1 MEGRVLTG
9 NMTFYTG
16 DMKNA
21 FKLPVKYP
29 IMPKADIKSEK
40 EVKAKKDT
48 TIAALQRNQAVT
60 WVKNGDGDVEFFNS
74 QKELYPTHVPLYH
87 VSKLPVSDTNIF
99 RQKSILQARLQHVVK
114 NAKAGNPVN
123 GEELDS
129 LVKSILDNVDLKE
142 VIFALNKKNISSP
155 EEKKVQDDNKE
166 LKNAYIT
173 AKAAQIRAMIKVNPE
188 QKSEILN
195 ELKTLSEV
203 IDFMVEKS
211 NTDVMRMT
219 YEVATAMN
227 LPGLQLKVKDR
238 RVKRYI
244 NDYFSR

>member
-1 MEGRVLTG
+1 M
-9 NMTFYTG
+9 
-16 DMKNA
+16 
-21 FKLPVKYP
+21 
-29 IMPKADIKSEK
+29 
-40 EVKAKKDT
+40 
-48 TIAALQRNQAVT
+48 
-60 WVKNGDGDVEFFNS
+60 
-74 QKELYPTHVPLYH
+74 
-87 VSKLPVSDTNIF
+87 
-99 RQKSILQARLQHVVK
+99 
-114 NAKAGNPVN
+114 N

-129 LVKSILDNVDLKE
+129 LIKSILDNVDLKE

-203 IDFMVEKS
+203 IDFMTEKS

-227 LPGLQLKVKDR
+227 LPGLQLKVKYR
-238 RVKRYI
+238 KVKRYI

>member
-1 MEGRVLTG
+1 M
-9 NMTFYTG
+9 
-16 DMKNA
+16 
-21 FKLPVKYP
+21 
-29 IMPKADIKSEK
+29 
-40 EVKAKKDT
+40 
-48 TIAALQRNQAVT
+48 
-60 WVKNGDGDVEFFNS
+60 
-74 QKELYPTHVPLYH
+74 
-87 VSKLPVSDTNIF
+87 
-99 RQKSILQARLQHVVK
+99 
-114 NAKAGNPVN
+114 
-123 GEELDS
+123 DS

-155 EEKKVQDDNKE
+155 EEKKIQDDNKE

-173 AKAAQIRAMIKVNPE
+173 AKTAQIRAMIKVNPE

-227 LPGLQLKVKDR
+227 LPGLQLKVETLKKS
-238 RVKRYI
+238 KRY
-244 NDYFSR
+244 NNNYFSR

>member
-1 MEGRVLTG
+1 M
-9 NMTFYTG
+9 
-16 DMKNA
+16 
-21 FKLPVKYP
+21 
-29 IMPKADIKSEK
+29 
-40 EVKAKKDT
+40 
-48 TIAALQRNQAVT
+48 
-60 WVKNGDGDVEFFNS
+60 
-74 QKELYPTHVPLYH
+74 
-87 VSKLPVSDTNIF
+87 
-99 RQKSILQARLQHVVK
+99 
-114 NAKAGNPVN
+114 
-123 GEELDS
+123 DS

-155 EEKKVQDDNKE
+155 EEKKIQDDNKE

-173 AKAAQIRAMIKVNPE
+173 AKTAQIRAMIKVNPE

-227 LPGLQLKVKDR
+227 LPGLQLKVETLKS
-238 RVKRYI
+238 KRY
-244 NDYFSR
+244 NNNYFSR

>member
-1 MEGRVLTG
+1 M
-9 NMTFYTG
+9 
-16 DMKNA
+16 
-21 FKLPVKYP
+21 
-29 IMPKADIKSEK
+29 
-40 EVKAKKDT
+40 
-48 TIAALQRNQAVT
+48 
-60 WVKNGDGDVEFFNS
+60 
-74 QKELYPTHVPLYH
+74 
-87 VSKLPVSDTNIF
+87 
-99 RQKSILQARLQHVVK
+99 
-114 NAKAGNPVN
+114 N

-129 LVKSILDNVDLKE
+129 LIKSILDNVDLKE

-188 QKSEILN
+188 QKSEIFN

-203 IDFMVEKS
+203 IDFMTEKS

-227 LPGLQLKVKDR
+227 LPGLQLKVKYR
-238 RVKRYI
+238 KVKRYI

>member
-1 MEGRVLTG
+1 MAI
-9 NMTFYTG
+9 F
-16 DMKNA
+16 
-21 FKLPVKYP
+21 
-29 IMPKADIKSEK
+29 S
-40 EVKAKKDT
+40 
-48 TIAALQRNQAVT
+48 
-60 WVKNGDGDVEFFNS
+60 
-74 QKELYPTHVPLYH
+74 
-87 VSKLPVSDTNIF
+87 NINF
-99 RQKSILQARLQHVVK
+99 QARLQHVVK

-129 LVKSILDNVDLKE
+129 LVKSILNNVDLKE

-155 EEKKVQDDNKE
+155 EEKKTQDDNKE

-173 AKAAQIRAMIKVNPE
+173 AKTAQIRAMVKANPE

-203 IDFMVEKS
+203 IDFIAEKS

-227 LPGLQLKVKDR
+227 LPGLQLKVLK
-238 RVKRYI
+238 KTLKQYHKI
-244 NDYFSR
+244 YFSPLLD